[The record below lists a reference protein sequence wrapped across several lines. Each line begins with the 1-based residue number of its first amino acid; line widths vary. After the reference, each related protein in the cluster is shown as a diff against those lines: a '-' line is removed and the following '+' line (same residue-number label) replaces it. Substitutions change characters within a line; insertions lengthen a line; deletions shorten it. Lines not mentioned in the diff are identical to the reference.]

1 MKPFSF
7 FFYRTRKTIPVP
19 SLVTLVL
26 FTIDSQFYALCPH
39 CGKVGGFTSIIAPM
53 FVTHRWDHQ
62 GAAPTAERCCHDAKI
77 SGQRVSMEGPPN
89 RQRLVA
95 FRDNTRD
102 LGKPALVEHALTKR
116 QR

>member
-1 MKPFSF
+1 M
-7 FFYRTRKTIPVP
+7 
-19 SLVTLVL
+19 VTLVL

-39 CGKVGGFTSIIAPM
+39 CGQVGGFASIIAPM

-62 GAAPTAERCCHDAKI
+62 GTAPTAERCCHDAET
-77 SGQRVSMEGPPN
+77 SGQRVSMEGPPD